1 LEILLAAGLY
11 ENALSDCADF
21 FYKMAQRT
29 GTLWEHDNPGASNCH
44 GFASK
49 AAVYLAQACF
59 GYLGEEKGVPC
70 FSPQYLTQNGK
81 LQIKLAGEKTLTVR
95 VENGVRSYKVD

>member
-1 LEILLAAGLY
+1 MPIYMLT
-11 ENALSDCADF
+11 ALC
-21 FYKMAQRT
+21 KPMQ
-29 GTLWEHDNPGASNCH
+29 L
-44 GFASK
+44 FALHFVKKYSF
-49 AAVYLAQACF
+49 ALHLAQACF